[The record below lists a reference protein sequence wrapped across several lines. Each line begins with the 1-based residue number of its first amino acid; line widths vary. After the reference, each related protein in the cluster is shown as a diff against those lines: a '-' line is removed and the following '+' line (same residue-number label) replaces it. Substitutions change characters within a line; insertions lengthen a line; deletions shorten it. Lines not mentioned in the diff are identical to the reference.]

1 MEQSDGAVLDGRVQ
15 RAVRSRAAVVDAI
28 LDLLSEGQPQ
38 PTAQMVAERSG
49 VSVRSIF
56 RLFDDMASL
65 HRAAAT
71 RQAERVMALLVPPPA
86 EGSLE
91 NRVAALVANRRQV
104 YETISPVRRV
114 AVQAAPTSPPIAD
127 ELRRVADLFR
137 GQVASTFRAELAG
150 SGPEVLDALDLA
162 ASWEAWE
169 RLRTVQGLDADAT
182 AATVTV
188 TLIALAAVAA
198 P

>member
-1 MEQSDGAVLDGRVQ
+1 MEASEGVVLDGRVQ

-28 LDLLSEGQPQ
+28 LDLLSEGHGQ
-38 PTAQMVAERSG
+38 PTAQMVAERSR

-65 HRAAAT
+65 HRAAAE
-71 RQAERVMALLVPPPA
+71 RQAERLTALLVPMTG
-86 EGSLE
+86 EGPVAD
-91 NRVAALVANRRQV
+91 RVAALVANRRDV

-114 AVQAAPTSPPIAD
+114 AVRAAATSPPIAD
-127 ELRRVADLFR
+127 ELRRIAELFR

-169 RLRTVQGLDADAT
+169 RLRTVQGLEPEAAGAVVT
-182 AATVTV
+182 A
-188 TLIALAAVAA
+188 TLIALLRTET
-198 P
+198 